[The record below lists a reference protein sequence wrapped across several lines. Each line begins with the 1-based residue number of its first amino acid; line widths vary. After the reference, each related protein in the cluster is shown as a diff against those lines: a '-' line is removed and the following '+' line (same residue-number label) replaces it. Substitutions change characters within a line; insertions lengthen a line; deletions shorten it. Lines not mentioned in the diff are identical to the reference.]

1 MKKIIRLTESD
12 LTRLVRRVIIE
23 SKKNPVYD
31 EALCDAVLNAD
42 LNSENNTIK
51 WYDNIKDVE
60 DHSWFFNS
68 PDPRIKKHLDYINT
82 SCDGDPKKI
91 KSKTVWWW
99 YSLANAWCS
108 SMDDDYGRYNRE
120 LDRDPNL
127 FRSSCQTSEKIQ
139 NDNIKY
145 PRRDGF

>member
-31 EALCDAVLNAD
+31 KELCDAVLEAD
-42 LNSENNTIK
+42 GMQQNTLNK
-51 WYDNIKDVE
+51 WYNDIKDK
-60 DHSWFFNS
+60 DSLSWFFGS
-68 PDPRIKKHLDYINT
+68 ADPRIEKHLKHINNK
-82 SCDGDPKKI
+82 CVGDDKELTNYL
-91 KSKTVWWW
+91 SNWW
-99 YSLANAWCS
+99 YGLANAWCS

-127 FRSSCQTSEKIQ
+127 FRSSCQTSEMIQ
-139 NDNIKY
+139 NDNIKF
-145 PRRDGF
+145 PKRDGF

>member
-31 EALCDAVLNAD
+31 EELCDAVLEAYGMQQNT
-42 LNSENNTIK
+42 LNK
-51 WYDNIKDVE
+51 WYNDIKDK
-60 DHSWFFNS
+60 DSLSWFFGS
-68 PDPRIKKHLDYINT
+68 ADPRIEKHLKHINNK
-82 SCDGDPKKI
+82 CVGDDKELTNYL
-91 KSKTVWWW
+91 SNWW
-99 YSLANAWCS
+99 YGLANAWCS

-127 FRSSCQTSEKIQ
+127 FRSSCQTSEMIQ
-139 NDNIKY
+139 NDNIKF
-145 PRRDGF
+145 PKRDGF